1 MLARRIQ
8 DYWGHIFWD
17 QDMWMYPGILMFHP
31 DLARIILLTRER
43 TYDVAKGNAKRSGDR
58 GIRFPWESAA
68 TGNFIDV

>member
-1 MLARRIQ
+1 
-8 DYWGHIFWD
+8 
-17 QDMWMYPGILMFHP
+17 MWMYPGILMFHP

-68 TGNFIDV
+68 TGNFIEV